1 MSREKSEI
9 YEFGEFRLDVGE
21 HRVERVGCE
30 VYGSLPEKAF
40 QTLVVLLRNSG
51 SLVTKEG
58 LLSAVWP
65 DAVVEENNLGK
76 AIHAIRQFLGTHGP
90 NHTYI
95 ETIPK
100 HGYRFVG
107 EVARI
112 YDHKTSRVTD
122 SSSSSRVFPGGSP
135 AYDLYMRGKVKAG
148 SENTADTDDAIKVL
162 EAAVAIDPYY
172 AAAYA
177 QLARAYNTRSFKFT
191 SRSEGKIL
199 QENAD
204 VAVAKALD
212 LDPGLA
218 EAHFARGLILWTKS
232 KGFPH
237 ELAIKS
243 FKRALELA
251 PDDDETHHQLSM
263 VYSHVGLLEEAQ
275 EHVAK
280 AIEINPNNTMARFR
294 VGVYT
299 AWQCRFEEARGI
311 LKTVPGNVSP
321 MLVDRV
327 RAEVLIQLGSFDDA
341 ETIVDKYLRGN
352 PIDEGGSLTSVKAL
366 LLAKAGNVKEA
377 DKMIGRAMEIGKNFG
392 HFHHTA
398 HNIACANAAMDMLDE
413 SVKWLECA
421 ADDGFPNYTYFA
433 CDPGLNGVRRH
444 PPFIELMSRL
454 KRQLER
460 FKELA

>member
-9 YEFGEFRLDVGE
+9 YEFGEFRLDVFE
-21 HRVERVGCE
+21 HRLERVSGE
-30 VYGSLPEKAF
+30 LNGSLPEKAF

-51 SLVTKEG
+51 TLVTKER
-58 LLSAVWP
+58 LLTAVWP
-65 DAVVEENNLGK
+65 DVVVEENNLGK
-76 AIHAIRQFLGTHGP
+76 AIHAIRQFLVTPGP
-90 NHTYI
+90 DHIYI

-100 HGYRFVG
+100 HGYRFVAD
-107 EVARI
+107 VARI
-112 YDHKTSRVTD
+112 YDYEPSRVTD
-122 SSSSSRVFPGGSP
+122 SPSSSRVFPGGSP
-135 AYDLYMRGKVKAG
+135 AYDLYVRGKVKAG

-191 SRSEGKIL
+191 SRSEAKVL

-212 LDPGLA
+212 LDPDLA

-237 ELAIKS
+237 EQSITS

-251 PDDDETHHQLSM
+251 PEDDETRHQLSM
-263 VYSHVGLLEEAQ
+263 VYSHVGLLDEAQ

-299 AWQCRFEEARGI
+299 AWQCRFEKARAI
-311 LKTVPGNVSP
+311 LKTVPGDVSP

-327 RAEVLIQLGSFDDA
+327 RTEVLIQLGSLNDA
-341 ETIVDKYLRGN
+341 ETIVDKYLRDN

-366 LLAKAGNVKEA
+366 LLAKVGDLKEA
-377 DKMIGRAMEIGKNFG
+377 QKMIDRATEIGKYFG

-398 HNIACANAAMDMLDE
+398 HNIASAYAAMGMLDE

-433 CDPGLNGVRRH
+433 CDPNLNGNRRH

-454 KRQLER
+454 NRQWQR
-460 FKELA
+460 FKALV

>member
-1 MSREKSEI
+1 MSLEKSEI

-21 HRVERVGCE
+21 HRLEAVRGE
-30 VYGSLPEKAF
+30 VNGSLPEKAF
-40 QTLVVLLRNSG
+40 QTLVVLVRNSG
-51 SLVTKEG
+51 TLVTKEG

-76 AIHAIRQFLGTHGP
+76 AVHAIRQFLGARGADHI
-90 NHTYI
+90 YI
-95 ETIPK
+95 QTIPK
-100 HGYRFVG
+100 HGYRFVAD
-107 EVARI
+107 VARI
-112 YDHKTSRVTD
+112 HDYGTSRVSD
-122 SSSSSRVFPGGSP
+122 SSNSRRVFPGGSP
-135 AYDLYMRGKVKAG
+135 AYDLYIRGKVKAG

-191 SRSEGKIL
+191 TRSEGKVL

-237 ELAIKS
+237 EQSITS

-251 PDDDETHHQLSM
+251 PEDDETHHQLSM
-263 VYSHVGLLEEAQ
+263 VYSHIGLLDEAQ
-275 EHVAK
+275 EHIAR

-299 AWQCRFEEARGI
+299 AWQCRFEKARAI
-311 LKTVPGNVSP
+311 LKTVPGDVSP

-327 RAEVLIQLGSFDDA
+327 RAEVLIHLGRLGDA
-341 ETIVDKYLRGN
+341 ETIVDKYLRNN

-366 LLAKAGNVKEA
+366 LLAKAGDSKEA
-377 DKMIGRAMEIGKNFG
+377 EKMIGRAKEIGKNFG

-398 HNIACANAAMDMLDE
+398 HNIASAYAAIGMLDE
-413 SVKWLECA
+413 SVEWLERA

-433 CDPGLNGVRRH
+433 GDPNLNASRRH
-444 PPFIELMSRL
+444 RPFVELMSRL
-454 KRQLER
+454 KRQWER
-460 FKELA
+460 FQKLV

>member
-9 YEFGEFRLDVGE
+9 YEFGEFRLDVVE
-21 HRVERVGCE
+21 HRLERVSGE
-30 VYGSLPEKAF
+30 LNDSLPEKAF

-51 SLVTKEG
+51 TLVTKER

-65 DAVVEENNLGK
+65 DVVVEENNLGK
-76 AIHAIRQFLGTHGP
+76 AIHAIRQFLVATGP
-90 NHTYI
+90 DHIYI

-100 HGYRFVG
+100 HGYRFVAD
-107 EVARI
+107 VARI
-112 YDHKTSRVTD
+112 YDHETSRVTD
-122 SSSSSRVFPGGSP
+122 SPSSSRVFPGGSP
-135 AYDLYMRGKVKAG
+135 AYDLYVRGKVKAG

-191 SRSEGKIL
+191 SRSEAKVM

-204 VAVAKALD
+204 VAVVKALD
-212 LDPGLA
+212 LDPNLA

-237 ELAIKS
+237 EQSITS

-251 PDDDETHHQLSM
+251 PDDDETRHQLSM
-263 VYSHVGLLEEAQ
+263 VYSHVGLLDEAQ
-275 EHVAK
+275 EEVAK

-299 AWQCRFEEARGI
+299 AWQCRFEKARAI
-311 LKTVPGNVSP
+311 LKTVPGDVSP

-327 RAEVLIQLGSFDDA
+327 RTEVLIQLGSFDDA
-341 ETIVDKYLRGN
+341 ETIVDKYLGDN

-366 LLAKAGNVKEA
+366 LLAKAGDLKEA
-377 DKMIGRAMEIGKNFG
+377 QKMIDRATEMGKNFG

-398 HNIACANAAMDMLDE
+398 HNIASAYSAMGMLDE
-413 SVKWLECA
+413 SVKWLEYA

-433 CDPGLNGVRRH
+433 SDPNLNGNRKH
-444 PPFIELMSRL
+444 PPFIELMSKL
-454 KRQLER
+454 KRQWQR
-460 FKELA
+460 FKELV